1 MDNRKYDKELV
12 EAIRRKEH
20 VEDVGGMPMNMKPI
34 PDDDRECVL
43 DSRVKATMERKRV
56 LFTERASMR
65 SGYSLLNERW
75 RPDKF
80 TYDLC
85 SGGITETEQLID
97 VDGTHL
103 IDVFTYREALSAKG
117 NTPAYIFLHGGGFT
131 SGTERIYH
139 NQMRFLAEVSGAI
152 VIFPDYRLAPEAPF
166 PAAVDDCMACIRWV
180 YDNAGSLGI
189 DTSKIMLGGDSAGGS
204 LTCSCILKDSEHV
217 IARAYLLFPAC
228 DSSNYHTQDIY
239 DWSWELFPV
248 VEDEREL
255 VRNRIERIRKS
266 IEIPAEKSVYIQGK
280 TTYEDPLVSV
290 VYASDKQLEEFPPM
304 VVAVSEYDYLR
315 IGAEYFSR
323 RLYELGREI
332 RLICYRGCDHGF
344 LDLFGTEPQ
353 AEEVLLDM
361 ADEIHRM

>member
-1 MDNRKYDKELV
+1 M
-12 EAIRRKEH
+12 IC
-20 VEDVGGMPMNMKPI
+20 MPMNMKPI

-166 PAAVDDCMACIRWV
+166 PAAVDDCMFLLRFHSWPLATYPFLNC
-180 YDNAGSLGI
+180 
-189 DTSKIMLGGDSAGGS
+189 SAP
-204 LTCSCILKDSEHV
+204 V
-217 IARAYLLFPAC
+217 PYVPAP
-228 DSSNYHTQDIY
+228 S
-239 DWSWELFPV
+239 
-248 VEDEREL
+248 
-255 VRNRIERIRKS
+255 
-266 IEIPAEKSVYIQGK
+266 A
-280 TTYEDPLVSV
+280 
-290 VYASDKQLEEFPPM
+290 
-304 VVAVSEYDYLR
+304 
-315 IGAEYFSR
+315 
-323 RLYELGREI
+323 
-332 RLICYRGCDHGF
+332 
-344 LDLFGTEPQ
+344 
-353 AEEVLLDM
+353 
-361 ADEIHRM
+361 

>member
-1 MDNRKYDKELV
+1 
-12 EAIRRKEH
+12 
-20 VEDVGGMPMNMKPI
+20 
-34 PDDDRECVL
+34 
-43 DSRVKATMERKRV
+43 
-56 LFTERASMR
+56 
-65 SGYSLLNERW
+65 
-75 RPDKF
+75 
-80 TYDLC
+80 
-85 SGGITETEQLID
+85 
-97 VDGTHL
+97 
-103 IDVFTYREALSAKG
+103 
-117 NTPAYIFLHGGGFT
+117 
-131 SGTERIYH
+131 
-139 NQMRFLAEVSGAI
+139 
-152 VIFPDYRLAPEAPF
+152 
-166 PAAVDDCMACIRWV
+166 
-180 YDNAGSLGI
+180 
-189 DTSKIMLGGDSAGGS
+189 
-204 LTCSCILKDSEHV
+204 
-217 IARAYLLFPAC
+217 
-228 DSSNYHTQDIY
+228 
-239 DWSWELFPV
+239 V